1 MDKQFKDKVAIISG
15 GSDGIGL
22 AVARQL
28 GSEGCRC
35 VLAGRHK
42 DKLDKAVNE
51 VGEAGAPDVWGSVCD
66 VAIEAQVE
74 ATVAGALQRYG
85 RIDVIVNSAG
95 LMEFKPIID
104 LTTEDWQKALGV
116 DLLGA
121 FYFIRQAFIHMK
133 PGGSIVNVSSIH
145 AHQTSPL
152 VAPYAAAK
160 AALNSLT
167 RSAAIEGKPLGI
179 RVNAV
184 LPGAVDTD
192 MLWDNPNIKS
202 GAEKVDKAMVGQPDD
217 VAATIVYL
225 ASGNA
230 SFVQGAEI
238 RVDGGRL
245 ARL

>member
-1 MDKQFKDKVAIISG
+1 MDKRFKDKVAIISG

-22 AVARQL
+22 AVAKQL

-35 VLAGRHK
+35 VLVGRHK
-42 DKLDKAVNE
+42 DNLEKAVNE
-51 VGEAGAPDVWGSVCD
+51 VHEAGSPDVWGSVCD
-66 VAIEAQVE
+66 VAIEEQIE
-74 ATVAGALQRYG
+74 AAMTGTLQRFG
-85 RIDVIVNSAG
+85 RIDIIVNSAG
-95 LMEFKPIID
+95 LMEFKPIKD
-104 LTTEDWQKALGV
+104 LTTEDWQKALAV

-121 FYFIRQAFIHMK
+121 FYFIKRAFVHMK
-133 PGGSIVNVSSIH
+133 PGGAIVNVSSIH
-145 AHQTSPL
+145 AIQTSPL

-192 MLWDNPNIKS
+192 MLWENPNVKS
-202 GAEKVDKAMVGQPDD
+202 GAEKVDKAMVGQPET

-225 ASGNA
+225 ASTDA

-245 ARL
+245 ACL